1 MTERD
6 FTRFQIKEKRKL
18 RQEIGVLFQRG
29 ALYDF
34 MNVEENIM
42 FPLTMFTEKSEE
54 EKIFRVNDCL
64 KRVNLENCN
73 NLKISELSGGM
84 VKRVS
89 IARAIV
95 MNPKYLL
102 CDEPNSGLD
111 PKTAIIIDN
120 LIKEITE
127 ESITTIV
134 NTHDMNSVMEIG
146 EKIAYINN
154 GVISWTGNKEELL
167 ESNNEQLNDFV
178 FASELFKRL
187 KKIMIRAVKA
197 KKHLGQHF
205 LINEGI
211 AFDISNLITRKPNQK
226 RFRNWCRYG
235 SSNKKLAKK
244 SMKLKVVEIDSESI
258 NYLKTNYPEIEK
270 NIINDDFLKL
280 DLNNIFS
287 SNFSIIGN
295 FPYNISSQILFKT
308 FENKDKIDE
317 LVGMFQKE
325 VAERI
330 ACVNGKKRGILSVLI
345 QTFYNVEYCFS
356 VDEIE
361 FSPKPKVKSGVIRFK

>member
-1 MTERD
+1 MIEINNINKSFGKNEILKNISFSFERGKTNLIIGESGSGKTTLLRILIGLHKIDSGNILYDGRD
-6 FTRFQIKEKRKL
+6 FTQLQIKEKRKL

-42 FPLTMFTEKSEE
+42 FPLTMFTNNSEE
-54 EKIFRVNDCL
+54 EKLERVNDCL

-95 MNPKYLL
+95 MNPNYLL

-127 ESITTIV
+127 ESNITTIV

-154 GVISWTGNKEELL
+154 GKISWTGNKEELL
-167 ESNNEQLNDFV
+167 ESDNEQLNDFV

-187 KKIMIRAVKA
+187 KK
-197 KKHLGQHF
+197 L
-205 LINEGI
+205 
-211 AFDISNLITRKPNQK
+211 
-226 RFRNWCRYG
+226 
-235 SSNKKLAKK
+235 
-244 SMKLKVVEIDSESI
+244 
-258 NYLKTNYPEIEK
+258 
-270 NIINDDFLKL
+270 
-280 DLNNIFS
+280 
-287 SNFSIIGN
+287 
-295 FPYNISSQILFKT
+295 
-308 FENKDKIDE
+308 
-317 LVGMFQKE
+317 
-325 VAERI
+325 
-330 ACVNGKKRGILSVLI
+330 
-345 QTFYNVEYCFS
+345 
-356 VDEIE
+356 
-361 FSPKPKVKSGVIRFK
+361 

>member
-1 MTERD
+1 MIEINNINKSFGKNHVLKNISFYFERGKTNLIIGESGSGKTTLLRILIGLHKIDSGNILYDGRD
-6 FTRFQIKEKRKL
+6 FTQLQIKEKRKL

-42 FPLTMFTEKSEE
+42 FPLTMFTNNSEE
-54 EKIFRVNDCL
+54 EKLERVNDCL

-95 MNPKYLL
+95 MNPNYLL

-127 ESITTIV
+127 ESNITTIV

-154 GVISWTGNKEELL
+154 GKISWTGNKEELL
-167 ESNNEQLNDFV
+167 ESDNEQLNDFV

-187 KKIMIRAVKA
+187 KK
-197 KKHLGQHF
+197 L
-205 LINEGI
+205 
-211 AFDISNLITRKPNQK
+211 
-226 RFRNWCRYG
+226 
-235 SSNKKLAKK
+235 
-244 SMKLKVVEIDSESI
+244 
-258 NYLKTNYPEIEK
+258 
-270 NIINDDFLKL
+270 
-280 DLNNIFS
+280 
-287 SNFSIIGN
+287 
-295 FPYNISSQILFKT
+295 
-308 FENKDKIDE
+308 
-317 LVGMFQKE
+317 
-325 VAERI
+325 
-330 ACVNGKKRGILSVLI
+330 
-345 QTFYNVEYCFS
+345 
-356 VDEIE
+356 
-361 FSPKPKVKSGVIRFK
+361 

>member
-1 MTERD
+1 MIEIQNITKSFGENEVLKNISFRFERGKTNLIIGESGSGKTTLLRILIGLHQTDKGNILYDGRD
-6 FTRFQIKEKRKL
+6 FTKFQIKEKRKL

-127 ESITTIV
+127 ESNITTIV

-154 GVISWTGNKEELL
+154 GVISWTGNKEKLL

-187 KKIMIRAVKA
+187 KK
-197 KKHLGQHF
+197 L
-205 LINEGI
+205 
-211 AFDISNLITRKPNQK
+211 
-226 RFRNWCRYG
+226 
-235 SSNKKLAKK
+235 
-244 SMKLKVVEIDSESI
+244 
-258 NYLKTNYPEIEK
+258 
-270 NIINDDFLKL
+270 
-280 DLNNIFS
+280 
-287 SNFSIIGN
+287 
-295 FPYNISSQILFKT
+295 
-308 FENKDKIDE
+308 
-317 LVGMFQKE
+317 
-325 VAERI
+325 
-330 ACVNGKKRGILSVLI
+330 
-345 QTFYNVEYCFS
+345 
-356 VDEIE
+356 
-361 FSPKPKVKSGVIRFK
+361 